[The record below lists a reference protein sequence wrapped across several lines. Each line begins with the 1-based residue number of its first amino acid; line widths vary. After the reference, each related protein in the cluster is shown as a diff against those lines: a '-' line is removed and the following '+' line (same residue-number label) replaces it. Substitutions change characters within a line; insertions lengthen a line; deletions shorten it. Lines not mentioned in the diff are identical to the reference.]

1 MRPLDTSEM
10 DTKQM
15 SEFMDRISAWAAG
28 FKIRLPVP
36 EDLGRAA

>member
-28 FKIRLPVP
+28 MAIRLPVP